1 MHKLYLCIFFFIQIR
16 LKSYIRAKMRLQA
29 KKLPTI
35 DRDISWMYFNKRVLD
50 EAANVNNPLLERLNF
65 LGIYSRN
72 LDEYFRVR
80 VATLR
85 RLVDIESNSRAYKSN
100 SKNTLKGILKLN
112 EAYTK
117 EFEQIFAD
125 LKASLESENIIIINE
140 EQLTESQSHYINTY
154 YKDVLMN
161 SLFPILVSKMS
172 HEPELNDESIYLAVK
187 ISFAEN
193 PTKKKKKEY
202 ALIEVP
208 TEEFSRF
215 IVLPIEGDK
224 TYIMFLDDVIRA
236 CLPQIFSHLHYDK
249 YEAFTVKFTRDA
261 EMEFENVA
269 YQIGRAHV

>member
-1 MHKLYLCIFFFIQIR
+1 MKRECNTCGLLSLFERKQEMIKKIIR
-16 LKSYIRAKMRLQA
+16 KN
-29 KKLPTI
+29 TVN
-35 DRDISWMYFNKRVLD
+35 RDISWMYFNKRVLD

-85 RLVDIESNSRAYKSN
+85 RLVDMESNSRAYKSS

-112 EAYTK
+112 ESYTK
-117 EFEQIFAD
+117 EFEKIFAD

-140 EQLTESQSHYINTY
+140 EQLTDAQSQYINTY

-193 PTKKKKKEY
+193 SSTLANTFIRPLC
-202 ALIEVP
+202 AVP
-208 TEEFSRF
+208 ITHS
-215 IVLPIEGDK
+215 
-224 TYIMFLDDVIRA
+224 
-236 CLPQIFSHLHYDK
+236 
-249 YEAFTVKFTRDA
+249 FTSF
-261 EMEFENVA
+261 
-269 YQIGRAHV
+269 Y